1 MHFESP
7 YFYAIGKYQRILVEQ
22 DALRSGSESRVDW
35 KSKERD
41 NLYSI
46 LNERVELSFHISEES
61 KSSIPSKPRA
71 RNFKIEKRFQ
81 DFGKKI
87 RNSSPNPSSLE
98 KSLISHSI
106 LSLNR

>member
-22 DALRSGSESRVDW
+22 VALRSGSESRGDW
-35 KSKERD
+35 KSIELQRNKQRD

-61 KSSIPSKPRA
+61 KSSIPSKPKP

-81 DFGKKI
+81 DLGQKI
-87 RNSSPNPSSLE
+87 
-98 KSLISHSI
+98 
-106 LSLNR
+106 